1 MRIPLTEN
9 RVQRQPQGSI
19 NPPNVASA
27 PLQAFGTQVNE
38 ANQKLGGA
46 IEQVGEALG
55 EHIIRQ
61 QRADQEAKVLENE
74 TNYRREIQDLLSSPD
89 LDKDGKPVGVL
100 NRQLAQAQGA
110 TTEFD
115 SKATELKNRYVTSA
129 NTPFERAKLSE
140 SLDHIYSISRDNVI
154 AHEARQRNESYK
166 NILNSNLQE
175 RILNAGQI
183 SNPKDLLK
191 AIDDGYDTLYAGN
204 NQLGKDGAT
213 TAVELSKFSED
224 IIRSSLGAMV
234 SPDPAPALAYLDATK
249 SALTPTQYDTI
260 KKDVLTQSRQ
270 MKNLLKADKDEADKA
285 YQNELYLETVR
296 PLNPQDRFK
305 LLARIDSDLQDGR
318 IDYSFHRLIRNR
330 ALNVNDDPEIPRE
343 QKTSKRAELLEK
355 FKELGGK
362 VYKDKP
368 EIKKPLSRKP
378 QSDIDKVKDFRDM
391 VIESAS
397 YLTKDEEK
405 KFMSYTQDA
414 ANNPRTGLFW
424 ALWDKIKSVP
434 NTTKEEETKTM
445 TESMDKVL
453 DPNISVED
461 AAANAHRIGEEHAIK
476 RNPNRAK
483 YKIGQ
488 IVTNP
493 NGISAEVIGY
503 DDNGNPRFK
512 VKK

>member
-1 MRIPLTEN
+1 M
-9 RVQRQPQGSI
+9 
-19 NPPNVASA
+19 
-27 PLQAFGTQVNE
+27 
-38 ANQKLGGA
+38 K
-46 IEQVGEALG
+46 
-55 EHIIRQ
+55 
-61 QRADQEAKVLENE
+61 
-74 TNYRREIQDLLSSPD
+74 
-89 LDKDGKPVGVL
+89 
-100 NRQLAQAQGA
+100 
-110 TTEFD
+110 
-115 SKATELKNRYVTSA
+115 KA
-129 NTPFERAKLSE
+129 
-140 SLDHIYSISRDNVI
+140 
-154 AHEARQRNESYK
+154 
-166 NILNSNLQE
+166 
-175 RILNAGQI
+175 
-183 SNPKDLLK
+183 
-191 AIDDGYDTLYAGN
+191 
-204 NQLGKDGAT
+204 
-213 TAVELSKFSED
+213 D

-296 PLNPQDRFK
+296 PLNPRDRFK

-434 NTTKEEETKTM
+434 NTTKEEET
-445 TESMDKVL
+445 
-453 DPNISVED
+453 IS
-461 AAANAHRIGEEHAIK
+461 
-476 RNPNRAK
+476 
-483 YKIGQ
+483 
-488 IVTNP
+488 
-493 NGISAEVIGY
+493 
-503 DDNGNPRFK
+503 
-512 VKK
+512 